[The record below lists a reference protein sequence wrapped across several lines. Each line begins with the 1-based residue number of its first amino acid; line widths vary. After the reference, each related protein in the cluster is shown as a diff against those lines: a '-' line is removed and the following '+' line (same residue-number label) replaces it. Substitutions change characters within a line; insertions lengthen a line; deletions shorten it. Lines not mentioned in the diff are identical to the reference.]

1 MFKQS
6 KEVREGKEL
15 RKRRADILDKSI
27 LTQYADLQEEVRDI
41 RRRAEGVRRQLE
53 RLEREGTV
61 LDAVKGTRQDGTF
74 GSIRIEGFPY
84 ADYEKRRRSLQSY
97 LQKLKE
103 AEERMLEM
111 TNEAEEYI
119 NSIADS
125 RMRRIVQYRVMDGL
139 SWYEVA
145 DRMGGKATSEGCR
158 KYFERF
164 LQKF

>member
-1 MFKQS
+1 MDK
-6 KEVREGKEL
+6 
-15 RKRRADILDKSI
+15 DILV
-27 LTQYADLQEEVRDI
+27 QYADLQEEIKDI

-61 LDAVKGTRQDGTF
+61 LDAVKGTRQNGTF

-84 ADYEKRRRSLQSY
+84 ADYEKRRQSLQSY

-103 AEERMLEM
+103 AEERLLEM

-145 DRMGGKATSEGCR
+145 DRMGGKATSDSCK

-164 LQKF
+164 LKKC

>member
-1 MFKQS
+1 M
-6 KEVREGKEL
+6 
-15 RKRRADILDKSI
+15 
-27 LTQYADLQEEVRDI
+27 
-41 RRRAEGVRRQLE
+41 RRQLE

-103 AEERMLEM
+103 AEERLMEM

-125 RMRRIVQYRVMDGL
+125 RMRRIVQYRVMDGMP
-139 SWYEVA
+139 WKQVA
-145 DRMGGKATSEGCR
+145 IQMGGGNTEDGVRKA
-158 KYFERF
+158 FERF
-164 LQKF
+164 IEKSLKK